1 MPQHNKK
8 VTTSCGNVQGSNSF
22 WNSSTDHAWKKF
34 TAEGSAT
41 GLPTTGMCK
50 QKTKLII
57 FTLILVWYT
66 LIITRT
72 PCLSEWMKKLEE
84 IIEWQGHK

>member
-1 MPQHNKK
+1 MCLINCCKCHNINKK

-34 TAEGSAT
+34 TAEGSAEGSAT
-41 GLPTTGMCK
+41 GLLTTGMCK

-57 FTLILVWYT
+57 FTF
-66 LIITRT
+66 
-72 PCLSEWMKKLEE
+72 E
-84 IIEWQGHK
+84 QN